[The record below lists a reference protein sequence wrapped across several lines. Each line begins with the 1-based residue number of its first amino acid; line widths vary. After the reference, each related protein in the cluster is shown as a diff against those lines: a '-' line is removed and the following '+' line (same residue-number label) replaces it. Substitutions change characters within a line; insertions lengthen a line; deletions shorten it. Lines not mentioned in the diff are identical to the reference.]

1 MAVFPEQMDMR
12 DEHDVRKSL
21 ARIERYIAYMTERV
35 EFANRNSE
43 KAMTELSAKLAALEE
58 KLAALEQT
66 PEVSTETESE

>member
-1 MAVFPEQMDMR
+1 MAVFPEQMDTR

-21 ARIERYIAYMTERV
+21 ARIERYISYMTERV

-43 KAMTELSAKLAALEE
+43 RAMAELSAKIAALEA

-66 PEVSTETESE
+66 PEVSTESE